1 MPISTKLVTLGDIKK
16 AQEKLRQV
24 IYPTPIMPAKSFSQH
39 KKLRVYLKLEN
50 LQKTGSFKLRG
61 AFNKLSQLDK
71 QQRERG
77 VIAASAG
84 NHAQG
89 VAYASSH
96 FHTRA
101 VIVMPERTPI
111 TKMMATKAYG
121 AEIILYGSCFN
132 DSYDRAL
139 KLAEETG
146 MIFISPFDDD
156 DIIAGQGTI
165 GLEIIQQLPKVRTVI
180 VPVGGGGLIAG
191 LAIALKEHNPTIK
204 IIGVEA
210 KGAASMYESLQKGYI
225 CEPLTITKTIADGIA
240 VNRPGEKTFPII
252 QKLVDEMALVEE
264 EEIARAI
271 LSFIEEEKLLVEGA
285 GAVPLAA
292 LQEKKLAIEEG
303 DVVLVVSGGNIDVNT
318 IARIIEKG
326 MVKSGRLLRVSLE
339 LEDVPG
345 TLNKITSLIAEEQA
359 NILHIIH
366 DRLSKDLPVGIT
378 KLELDLETRG
388 KEHSKEVITALKAK
402 GYLPKL
408 IQ

>member
-1 MPISTKLVTLGDIKK
+1 LNDIKR
-16 AQEKLRQV
+16 AQKKLSQL
-24 IYPTPIMPAKSFSQH
+24 IYLTPLIPAKSFSHH
-39 KKLRVYLKLEN
+39 KKLRVHLKLEN

-61 AFNKLSQLDK
+61 ALNKISQLNK
-71 QQRERG
+71 QQRHKG

-96 FHTRA
+96 FHTKAR
-101 VIVMPERTPI
+101 IVMPERTPI
-111 TKMMATKAYG
+111 TKIMATKAYG
-121 AEIILYGSCFN
+121 AEITLYGSSFN
-132 DSYDRAL
+132 EAYEQAT
-139 KLAEETG
+139 KLAGETG
-146 MIFISPFDDD
+146 MTFISPFDDE

-165 GLEIIQQLPKVRTVI
+165 GLEIIQQLPQVSTVL

-191 LAIALKEHNPTIK
+191 IAIALKAYNPSIR

-210 KGAASMYESLQKGYI
+210 KGAASMYESLKKGYI
-225 CEPLTITKTIADGIA
+225 CESPSIKTIADGISIK
-240 VNRPGEKTFPII
+240 RPGEKTFPII
-252 QKLVDEMALVEE
+252 QKLVDEIALVEE

-271 LSFIEEEKLLVEGA
+271 LGFMEEEKLLVEGA

-292 LQEKKLAIEEG
+292 LQEKKVAIDEG
-303 DVVLVVSGGNIDVNT
+303 DAVLVISGGNIDINF
-318 IARIIEKG
+318 ISRIIDKG
-326 MVKSGRLLRVSLE
+326 MVKTGRLLRISLE

-345 TLNKITSLIAEEQA
+345 TLNKITALIAERQA

-366 DRLSKDLPVGIT
+366 DRLSKDSPVGIT

-388 KEHSKEVITALKAK
+388 KAHSKEVIASLKAK
-402 GYLPKL
+402 GYFPKL